1 MLLLRMLLY
10 PFPRVDEGLYPWS
23 DIIAATVCRIIG
35 VLPRE
40 DGTLWVWHHG
50 EMTTIG

>member
-40 DGTLWVWHHG
+40 DGALRVRHHG
-50 EMTTIG
+50 EVATVG